1 MKRNYDECVT
11 KYSDSFVRVVLDP
24 GYVSRI
30 QNFVTELVE
39 AKSKEDHHKID
50 SNKEVKRF
58 TTGFLGEA
66 ALEKLFGIP
75 IIDWT
80 MPFTIVRQD
89 ITKMKVD
96 AIVNAANTELLM
108 GGGVCG
114 AIFNAT
120 GAKELQEACDKK
132 SPIKTGDAVITP
144 GFKLPAKFVIH
155 AAGPVYNHNNKGK
168 SAALLS
174 SAYINSLRLA
184 VENKCESIAFP
195 LISSG
200 IYGYPKDEALQVA
213 TTAITKFIG
222 ENDIDVYLAVF
233 DKTAF
238 QVSEELMGEVA
249 SYIDEHYIDAH
260 DFRRRKLLDVE
271 KESILEA
278 NAPVFGAMSD
288 AMESME
294 SLEELVDNLDEPF
307 SDTLLKL
314 IDAKGKTDV
323 EVYKKANIDRK
334 LFSKI
339 RSIKGYTPKKPT
351 IIALAI
357 ALELSLDETD
367 DLLERA
373 GYALSHA
380 SKFDVIVEY
389 FIVSGKYNIFD
400 INEVLFKYDQ
410 PLLGG

>member
-1 MKRNYDECVT
+1 
-11 KYSDSFVRVVLDP
+11 
-24 GYVSRI
+24 
-30 QNFVTELVE
+30 
-39 AKSKEDHHKID
+39 
-50 SNKEVKRF
+50 
-58 TTGFLGEA
+58 
-66 ALEKLFGIP
+66 
-75 IIDWT
+75 
-80 MPFTIVRQD
+80 
-89 ITKMKVD
+89 
-96 AIVNAANTELLM
+96 
-108 GGGVCG
+108 
-114 AIFNAT
+114 
-120 GAKELQEACDKK
+120 
-132 SPIKTGDAVITP
+132 
-144 GFKLPAKFVIH
+144 
-155 AAGPVYNHNNKGK
+155 
-168 SAALLS
+168 
-174 SAYINSLRLA
+174 
-184 VENKCESIAFP
+184 
-195 LISSG
+195 
-200 IYGYPKDEALQVA
+200 
-213 TTAITKFIG
+213 
-222 ENDIDVYLAVF
+222 
-233 DKTAF
+233 
-238 QVSEELMGEVA
+238 
-249 SYIDEHYIDAH
+249 
-260 DFRRRKLLDVE
+260 
-271 KESILEA
+271 
-278 NAPVFGAMSD
+278 MSD

-410 PLLGG
+410 PLFCLLYTSPSPRDTR